1 MKKSLI
7 YIYTALLA
15 LAGSVSLSSCDDDFE
30 RPPMVVPTA
39 KRHANTTIAELKT
52 KFYTGES
59 NYATLVE
66 KRDDGTDYIIKG
78 RVISSDQAG
87 NFFKQLVIEDETGAI
102 QVNIDSYDLY
112 KSYQYGQEIV
122 IDVTGLYVGA
132 YGKLMQI
139 GSTPNNNYPGRI
151 ASDLATKQIE
161 VNGLAEPEKIV
172 AGEYTIAALNDLIS
186 NQEEFLAKQCRLVSI
201 KDVTFKDAGKATL
214 ADKDKNT
221 SRTIS
226 DGTGDM
232 IVYTSGY
239 SDFYDYY
246 CPEGKGTIVGILS
259 FFNRSWQ
266 IRLIGVSEDEN
277 VADTMRGLIG
287 YELSK
292 APGTGGDTP
301 TPTPTPGDAGTKEKP
316 YTVANV
322 QAGATGTGV
331 WVKGYIVG
339 WIDGKTLA
347 DGAKFNAD
355 GVTVSSNVMLA
366 DAADAATTAKIIPVQ
381 LPSGEIRKAVNLQD
395 NPANY
400 KKEVLLKGN
409 LVAYFGVPGL
419 KEVSAAVIDGKEY
432 PMGGDD
438 QPSGDVVTSLDE
450 NFDASTDIPAG
461 WFQKQ
466 AAGNKAWYVRNFN
479 ENNYITMSGYN
490 GTAPF
495 DQWLLSP
502 AIDMDKVSDKTLTF
516 DTQVNGYGATTTTL
530 KVYIVTDP
538 ANLATATELK
548 ATFATAPAAG
558 ADGKTKYSEWVKSG
572 NVDLAKYKAKYTS
585 LSVPSLQRCQLRHMV
600 RRQRQTQRCQMTSV
614 TTHPHIQ

>member
-419 KEVSAAVIDGKEY
+419 KKEVSAAVIDGKEY

-466 AAGNKAWYVRNFN
+466 AAGDKAWYVRNFS
-479 ENNYITMSGYN
+479 ENNYITMSGFK

-572 NVDLAKYKAKYTS
+572 NIDLAKYKGKVYIAFRYQASKDANYATWCVDNVKLNAAK
-585 LSVPSLQRCQLRHMV
+585 
-600 RRQRQTQRCQMTSV
+600 
-614 TTHPHIQ
+614 

>member
-277 VADTMRGLIG
+277 IADTMRGLIG

-409 LVAYFGVPGL
+409 LVAYFGVPSL

-466 AAGNKAWYVRNFN
+466 AAGNKAWYVPSFN
-479 ENNYITMSGYN
+479 GNNYAAMTGFK

-572 NVDLAKYKAKYTS
+572 NVDLAKYKGKVYIAFRYQASKDANYATWCVDNVKLNAAK
-585 LSVPSLQRCQLRHMV
+585 
-600 RRQRQTQRCQMTSV
+600 
-614 TTHPHIQ
+614 

>member
-161 VNGLAEPEKIV
+161 VNGLAEPEKVV

-466 AAGNKAWYVRNFN
+466 AAGDKAWYVRNFN
-479 ENNYITMSGYN
+479 ENNYITMSGFK

-502 AIDMDKVSDKTLTF
+502 AIDMDKVSDKTLSF

-572 NVDLAKYKAKYTS
+572 NVDLAKYKGKVYIAFRYQASKDANYATWCVDNVKLNAAK
-585 LSVPSLQRCQLRHMV
+585 
-600 RRQRQTQRCQMTSV
+600 
-614 TTHPHIQ
+614 

>member
-161 VNGLAEPEKIV
+161 VNGLAEPEKVV

-277 VADTMRGLIG
+277 IADTMRGLIG

-466 AAGNKAWYVRNFN
+466 AAGDKAWYVRNFN

-502 AIDMDKVSDKTLTF
+502 AIDMDKVSAKTLTF

-572 NVDLAKYKAKYTS
+572 NVDLAKYKGKVYIAFRYQASKDANYATWCVDNVKLNAAK
-585 LSVPSLQRCQLRHMV
+585 
-600 RRQRQTQRCQMTSV
+600 
-614 TTHPHIQ
+614 

>member
-151 ASDLATKQIE
+151 ASDLAAKQIE

-466 AAGNKAWYVRNFN
+466 AAGDKAWYVRNFS
-479 ENNYITMSGYN
+479 ENNYITMSGFK

-572 NVDLAKYKAKYTS
+572 NVDLAKYKGKVYIAFRYQASKDANYATWCVDNVKLNAAK
-585 LSVPSLQRCQLRHMV
+585 
-600 RRQRQTQRCQMTSV
+600 
-614 TTHPHIQ
+614 

>member
-161 VNGLAEPEKIV
+161 VNGLAEPEKVV

-479 ENNYITMSGYN
+479 ENNYITISGYN

-502 AIDMDKVSDKTLTF
+502 AIDMDKVSAKTLTF

-572 NVDLAKYKAKYTS
+572 NVDLAKYKGKVYIAFRYQASKDANYATWCVDNVKLNAAK
-585 LSVPSLQRCQLRHMV
+585 
-600 RRQRQTQRCQMTSV
+600 
-614 TTHPHIQ
+614 

>member
-331 WVKGYIVG
+331 WIKGYIVG

-466 AAGNKAWYVRNFN
+466 AAGNKAWYVRNFS

-572 NVDLAKYKAKYTS
+572 NVDLAKYKGKVYIAFRYQASKDANYATWCVDNVKLNAAK
-585 LSVPSLQRCQLRHMV
+585 
-600 RRQRQTQRCQMTSV
+600 
-614 TTHPHIQ
+614 

>member
-161 VNGLAEPEKIV
+161 VNGLAEPEKVV

-438 QPSGDVVTSLDE
+438 QPSGDVVTSLNE

-466 AAGNKAWYVRNFN
+466 AAGDKAWYVRNFN
-479 ENNYITMSGYN
+479 ENNYITMSGFK

-572 NVDLAKYKAKYTS
+572 NVDLAKYKGKVYIAFRYQASKDANYATWCVDNVK
-585 LSVPSLQRCQLRHMV
+585 LNA
-600 RRQRQTQRCQMTSV
+600 TK
-614 TTHPHIQ
+614 

>member
-151 ASDLATKQIE
+151 ASDLAAKQIE

-287 YELSK
+287 YKLSK

-466 AAGNKAWYVRNFN
+466 AAGDKAWYVRNFS
-479 ENNYITMSGYN
+479 ENNYITMSGFK

-572 NVDLAKYKAKYTS
+572 NVDLAKYKGKVYIAFRYQASKDANYATWCVDNVKLNAAK
-585 LSVPSLQRCQLRHMV
+585 
-600 RRQRQTQRCQMTSV
+600 
-614 TTHPHIQ
+614 

>member
-112 KSYQYGQEIV
+112 KTYQYGQEIV

-151 ASDLATKQIE
+151 ASDLAAKQIE

-466 AAGNKAWYVRNFN
+466 AAGDKAWYVRNFS

-572 NVDLAKYKAKYTS
+572 NVDLAKYKGKVYIAFRYQASKDANYATWCVDNVKLNAAK
-585 LSVPSLQRCQLRHMV
+585 
-600 RRQRQTQRCQMTSV
+600 
-614 TTHPHIQ
+614 

>member
-151 ASDLATKQIE
+151 ASDLAAKQIE

-316 YTVANV
+316 YTIANV

-450 NFDASTDIPAG
+450 NFDATTDIPAG

-466 AAGNKAWYVRNFN
+466 AAGDKAWYVRNFN
-479 ENNYITMSGYN
+479 ENNYITMSGFK

-572 NVDLAKYKAKYTS
+572 NVDLAKYKGKVYIAFRYQASKDANYATWCVDNVKLNAAK
-585 LSVPSLQRCQLRHMV
+585 
-600 RRQRQTQRCQMTSV
+600 
-614 TTHPHIQ
+614 

>member
-161 VNGLAEPEKIV
+161 VNGLAEPEKVV

-466 AAGNKAWYVRNFN
+466 AAGDKAWYVRNFN
-479 ENNYITMSGYN
+479 ENNYITMSGFK

-548 ATFATAPAAG
+548 ATFATAPTAG

-572 NVDLAKYKAKYTS
+572 NVDLAKYKGKVYIAFRYQASKDANYATWCVDNVKLNAAK
-585 LSVPSLQRCQLRHMV
+585 
-600 RRQRQTQRCQMTSV
+600 
-614 TTHPHIQ
+614 

>member
-151 ASDLATKQIE
+151 ASDLATKHIE

-466 AAGNKAWYVRNFN
+466 AAGDKAWYVRNFS

-572 NVDLAKYKAKYTS
+572 NVDLAKYKGKVYIAFRYQASKDANYATWCVDNVKLNAAK
-585 LSVPSLQRCQLRHMV
+585 
-600 RRQRQTQRCQMTSV
+600 
-614 TTHPHIQ
+614 

>member
-151 ASDLATKQIE
+151 ASDLAAKQIE

-466 AAGNKAWYVRNFN
+466 AAGNKAWYVRNFS

-538 ANLATATELK
+538 ANLAIATELK

-572 NVDLAKYKAKYTS
+572 NVDLAKYKGKVYIAFRYQASKDANYATWCVDNVKLNAAK
-585 LSVPSLQRCQLRHMV
+585 
-600 RRQRQTQRCQMTSV
+600 
-614 TTHPHIQ
+614 

>member
-161 VNGLAEPEKIV
+161 VNGLAEPEKVV

-259 FFNRSWQ
+259 FFNRSLQ

-355 GVTVSSNVMLA
+355 DVTVSSNVMLA

-466 AAGNKAWYVRNFN
+466 AAGDKAWYVRNFN
-479 ENNYITMSGYN
+479 ENNYITMSGFK

-558 ADGKTKYSEWVKSG
+558 ADGKTKYSEWVKRG
-572 NVDLAKYKAKYTS
+572 NVDLAKYKGKVYIAFRYQASKDANYATWCVDNVKLNAAK
-585 LSVPSLQRCQLRHMV
+585 
-600 RRQRQTQRCQMTSV
+600 
-614 TTHPHIQ
+614 

>member
-151 ASDLATKQIE
+151 ASDLAAKQIE

-316 YTVANV
+316 YTIANV

-466 AAGNKAWYVRNFN
+466 AAGDKAWYVRNFS
-479 ENNYITMSGYN
+479 ENNYITMSGFK

-516 DTQVNGYGATTTTL
+516 DTQVNSYEATTTML

-558 ADGKTKYSEWVKSG
+558 VDGKTKYSEWVKSG
-572 NVDLAKYKAKYTS
+572 NVDLAKYKGKVYIAFRYQASKDANYATWCVDNVKLNAAK
-585 LSVPSLQRCQLRHMV
+585 
-600 RRQRQTQRCQMTSV
+600 
-614 TTHPHIQ
+614 

>member
-466 AAGNKAWYVRNFN
+466 AAGNKAWYVRNFS

-572 NVDLAKYKAKYTS
+572 NIDLAKYKGKVYIAFRHQASKDANYATWCVDNVKLNAAK
-585 LSVPSLQRCQLRHMV
+585 
-600 RRQRQTQRCQMTSV
+600 
-614 TTHPHIQ
+614 

>member
-112 KSYQYGQEIV
+112 KTYQYGQEIV

-572 NVDLAKYKAKYTS
+572 NVDLAKYKGIHRFP
-585 LSVPSLQRCQLRHMV
+585 LPSLQRCQLRHLV

>member
-151 ASDLATKQIE
+151 ASDLAAKQIE

-316 YTVANV
+316 YTIANV

-450 NFDASTDIPAG
+450 NFDATTDIPAG

-572 NVDLAKYKAKYTS
+572 NVDLAKYKGKVYIAFRYQASKDANYATWCVDNVKLNAAK
-585 LSVPSLQRCQLRHMV
+585 
-600 RRQRQTQRCQMTSV
+600 
-614 TTHPHIQ
+614 

>member
-466 AAGNKAWYVRNFN
+466 AAGDKAWYVRNFS
-479 ENNYITMSGYN
+479 ENNYITMSGFK

-502 AIDMDKVSDKTLTF
+502 AIDMDKVSNKTLTF

-572 NVDLAKYKAKYTS
+572 NIDLAKYKGKVYIAFRYQASKDANYATWCVDNVKLNAAK
-585 LSVPSLQRCQLRHMV
+585 
-600 RRQRQTQRCQMTSV
+600 
-614 TTHPHIQ
+614 

>member
-161 VNGLAEPEKIV
+161 VNGLAEPEKVV

-355 GVTVSSNVMLA
+355 DVTVSSNVMLA

-466 AAGNKAWYVRNFN
+466 AAGDKAWYVRNFN
-479 ENNYITMSGYN
+479 ENNYITMSGFK

-572 NVDLAKYKAKYTS
+572 NVDLAKYKGKVYIAFRYQASKDANYATWCVDNVKLNAAK
-585 LSVPSLQRCQLRHMV
+585 
-600 RRQRQTQRCQMTSV
+600 
-614 TTHPHIQ
+614 

>member
-246 CPEGKGTIVGILS
+246 CPKGKGTIVGILS

-316 YTVANV
+316 YTIANV

-572 NVDLAKYKAKYTS
+572 IVDLAKYKGKVYIAFRYQASKDANYAKWCVDNVK
-585 LSVPSLQRCQLRHMV
+585 LNAAK
-600 RRQRQTQRCQMTSV
+600 
-614 TTHPHIQ
+614 

>member
-502 AIDMDKVSDKTLTF
+502 TIDMDKVSDKTLTF

-572 NVDLAKYKAKYTS
+572 NVDLAKYKGKVYIAFRYQASKDANYATWCVDNVKLNAAK
-585 LSVPSLQRCQLRHMV
+585 
-600 RRQRQTQRCQMTSV
+600 
-614 TTHPHIQ
+614 

>member
-112 KSYQYGQEIV
+112 KTYQYGQEIV

-466 AAGNKAWYVRNFN
+466 AAGNKAWYVRNFS
-479 ENNYITMSGYN
+479 ENNYITMSGFK

-572 NVDLAKYKAKYTS
+572 NVDLAKYKGKVYIAFRYQASKDANYATWCVDNVKLNAAK
-585 LSVPSLQRCQLRHMV
+585 
-600 RRQRQTQRCQMTSV
+600 
-614 TTHPHIQ
+614 

>member
-151 ASDLATKQIE
+151 ASDLAAKQIE

-246 CPEGKGTIVGILS
+246 CPEGKGTIVGSLS

-466 AAGNKAWYVRNFN
+466 AAGDKAWYVRNFS
-479 ENNYITMSGYN
+479 ENNYITMSGFK

-572 NVDLAKYKAKYTS
+572 NVDLAKYKGKVYIAFRYQASKDANYATWCVDNVKLNAAK
-585 LSVPSLQRCQLRHMV
+585 
-600 RRQRQTQRCQMTSV
+600 
-614 TTHPHIQ
+614 

>member
-316 YTVANV
+316 YTIANV

-466 AAGNKAWYVRNFN
+466 AAGDKAWYVRNFS
-479 ENNYITMSGYN
+479 ENNYITMSGFK

-502 AIDMDKVSDKTLTF
+502 AIDMDKVSNKTLTF

-572 NVDLAKYKAKYTS
+572 NVDLAKYKGKVYIAFRYQASKDANYATWCVDNVKLNAAK
-585 LSVPSLQRCQLRHMV
+585 
-600 RRQRQTQRCQMTSV
+600 
-614 TTHPHIQ
+614 

>member
-572 NVDLAKYKAKYTS
+572 NVDLAKYKGKVYIAFRYQASKDANYATWCVDSVKLNAAK
-585 LSVPSLQRCQLRHMV
+585 
-600 RRQRQTQRCQMTSV
+600 
-614 TTHPHIQ
+614 

>member
-1 MKKSLI
+1 MTNKNSDRIKKMVITALCVALCIVLPMAFHAVKNAGTIFLPMHIPVLLCGLICGWQYGLVVGIVGPTLSMLTTGMPPLATLPSMLIECAVYGLVSGLLMKFVRTGHVYADMYVSLI
-7 YIYTALLA
+7 VAM
-15 LAGSVSLSSCDDDFE
+15 LAGRIIGGICKALF
-30 RPPMVVPTA
+30 
-39 KRHANTTIAELKT
+39 
-52 KFYTGES
+52 F
-59 NYATLVE
+59 
-66 KRDDGTDYIIKG
+66 TD
-78 RVISSDQAG
+78 
-87 NFFKQLVIEDETGAI
+87 
-102 QVNIDSYDLY
+102 
-112 KSYQYGQEIV
+112 
-122 IDVTGLYVGA
+122 
-132 YGKLMQI
+132 
-139 GSTPNNNYPGRI
+139 
-151 ASDLATKQIE
+151 
-161 VNGLAEPEKIV
+161 
-172 AGEYTIAALNDLIS
+172 GEYTIAALNDLIS

-530 KVYIVTDP
+530 KGYIVTDP

-572 NVDLAKYKAKYTS
+572 NVDLAKYKGKVYIAFRYQASKDANYATWCVDNVKLNAAK
-585 LSVPSLQRCQLRHMV
+585 
-600 RRQRQTQRCQMTSV
+600 
-614 TTHPHIQ
+614 

>member
-112 KSYQYGQEIV
+112 KTYQYGQEIV

-151 ASDLATKQIE
+151 ASDLAAKQIE

-466 AAGNKAWYVRNFN
+466 AAGDKAWYVRNFS
-479 ENNYITMSGYN
+479 ENNYITMSGFK

-572 NVDLAKYKAKYTS
+572 NVDLAKYKGKVYIAFRYQASKDANYATWCVDNVKLNAAK
-585 LSVPSLQRCQLRHMV
+585 
-600 RRQRQTQRCQMTSV
+600 
-614 TTHPHIQ
+614 

>member
-151 ASDLATKQIE
+151 ASDLAAKQIE

-355 GVTVSSNVMLA
+355 GVTASSNVMLA

-432 PMGGDD
+432 PMGGGD

-466 AAGNKAWYVRNFN
+466 AAGDKAWYVRNFS
-479 ENNYITMSGYN
+479 ENNYITMSGFK

-572 NVDLAKYKAKYTS
+572 NVDLAKYKGKVYIAFRYQASKDANYATWCVDNVKLNAAK
-585 LSVPSLQRCQLRHMV
+585 
-600 RRQRQTQRCQMTSV
+600 
-614 TTHPHIQ
+614 

>member
-516 DTQVNGYGATTTTL
+516 DTQVNGYGATTTSL

-572 NVDLAKYKAKYTS
+572 NVDLAKYKGKVYIAFRYQASKDANYATWCVDNVKLNAAK
-585 LSVPSLQRCQLRHMV
+585 
-600 RRQRQTQRCQMTSV
+600 
-614 TTHPHIQ
+614 

>member
-466 AAGNKAWYVRNFN
+466 AAGNKAWYVRNFS

-502 AIDMDKVSDKTLTF
+502 TIDMDKVSDKTLTF

-572 NVDLAKYKAKYTS
+572 NIDLAKYKGKVYIAFRYQASKDANYATWCVDNVKLNAAK
-585 LSVPSLQRCQLRHMV
+585 
-600 RRQRQTQRCQMTSV
+600 
-614 TTHPHIQ
+614 

>member
-466 AAGNKAWYVRNFN
+466 AAGDKAWYVRNFS
-479 ENNYITMSGYN
+479 ENNYITMSDFK

-572 NVDLAKYKAKYTS
+572 NVDLAKYKGKVYIAFRYQASKDANYATWCVDNVKLNAAK
-585 LSVPSLQRCQLRHMV
+585 
-600 RRQRQTQRCQMTSV
+600 
-614 TTHPHIQ
+614 

>member
-151 ASDLATKQIE
+151 ASDLAAKQIE

-466 AAGNKAWYVRNFN
+466 AAGNKAWYVRNFS
-479 ENNYITMSGYN
+479 ENNYITMSGFK

-572 NVDLAKYKAKYTS
+572 NVDLAKYKGKVYIAFRYQASKDANYATWCVDNVKLNAAK
-585 LSVPSLQRCQLRHMV
+585 
-600 RRQRQTQRCQMTSV
+600 
-614 TTHPHIQ
+614 

>member
-161 VNGLAEPEKIV
+161 VNGLAEPEKVV

-450 NFDASTDIPAG
+450 NFDASTDIPTG

-466 AAGNKAWYVRNFN
+466 AAGDKAWYVRNFN
-479 ENNYITMSGYN
+479 ENNYITMSGFK

-572 NVDLAKYKAKYTS
+572 NVDLAKYKGKVYIAFRYQASKDANYATWCVDNVKLNAAK
-585 LSVPSLQRCQLRHMV
+585 
-600 RRQRQTQRCQMTSV
+600 
-614 TTHPHIQ
+614 

>member
-52 KFYTGES
+52 KFYTGKS

-490 GTAPF
+490 GIAPF

-572 NVDLAKYKAKYTS
+572 NVDLAKYKGKVYIAFRYQASKDANYATWCVDNVKLNAAK
-585 LSVPSLQRCQLRHMV
+585 
-600 RRQRQTQRCQMTSV
+600 
-614 TTHPHIQ
+614 

>member
-151 ASDLATKQIE
+151 ASDLAAKQIE

-466 AAGNKAWYVRNFN
+466 AAGDKAWYVRNFN

-572 NVDLAKYKAKYTS
+572 NVDLAKYKGKVYIAFRYQASKDANYATWCVDNVKLNAAK
-585 LSVPSLQRCQLRHMV
+585 
-600 RRQRQTQRCQMTSV
+600 
-614 TTHPHIQ
+614 

>member
-151 ASDLATKQIE
+151 ASDLAAKQIE

-316 YTVANV
+316 YTIANV

-450 NFDASTDIPAG
+450 NFNASTDIPAG
-461 WFQKQ
+461 WTQKQ
-466 AAGNKAWYVRNFN
+466 AAGDKAWYVRSFN
-479 ENNYITMSGYN
+479 ENNYITMSGFK

-572 NVDLAKYKAKYTS
+572 NVDLAKYKGKVYIAFRYQASKDANYATWCVDNVKLNAAK
-585 LSVPSLQRCQLRHMV
+585 
-600 RRQRQTQRCQMTSV
+600 
-614 TTHPHIQ
+614 

>member
-151 ASDLATKQIE
+151 ASDLAAKQIE

-461 WFQKQ
+461 WTQKQ
-466 AAGNKAWYVRNFN
+466 AAGDKAWYVRSFN

-502 AIDMDKVSDKTLTF
+502 AIDMDKVSNKTLTF

-572 NVDLAKYKAKYTS
+572 NVDLAKYKGKVYIAFRYQASKDANYATWCVDNVKLNAAK
-585 LSVPSLQRCQLRHMV
+585 
-600 RRQRQTQRCQMTSV
+600 
-614 TTHPHIQ
+614 